1 MNDQSTSGECKKSEH
16 FSRRT
21 LLKGSLA
28 TGAGTAIPN
37 WGGLFHSQSI
47 ASMAQKLGKR
57 CILLWMNGGASQI
70 DTFDMKPGKATAGPF
85 REIQTKLPGYK
96 VGW

>member
-1 MNDQSTSGECKKSEH
+1 MNNQSISGECKKSEH
-16 FSRRT
+16 FSRRA

-28 TGAGTAIPN
+28 TGAGAAVPN

-70 DTFDMKPGKATAGPF
+70 DTFDKSKPNCLATKFANTFP
-85 REIQTKLPGYK
+85 RLLNK
-96 VGW
+96 